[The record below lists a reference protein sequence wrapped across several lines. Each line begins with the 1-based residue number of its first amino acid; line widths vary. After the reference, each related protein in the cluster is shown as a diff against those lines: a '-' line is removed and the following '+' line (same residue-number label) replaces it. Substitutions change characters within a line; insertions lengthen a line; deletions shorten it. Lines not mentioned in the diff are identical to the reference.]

1 MLHKELRINRA
12 QQYNF
17 IYKNG
22 RRIIGKFMILFVS
35 RNPLQEIR
43 AGAVTSKRIGNA
55 VVRNRAKRQI
65 REVIRKN
72 WTGLPKGYDLV
83 VVARHSIKGVAFEQI
98 ESEFLRLIRK
108 AVNK

>member
-1 MLHKELRINRA
+1 MLHKDCRINRGR
-12 QQYNF
+12 QYNF

-22 RRIIGKFMILFVS
+22 RRLIGKYLILFAS
-35 RNPLQEIR
+35 SDSLKDIR
-43 AGAVTSKRIGNA
+43 AGVVTSKRIGNA

-72 WTGLPKGYDLV
+72 WIGLPKGYDLV
-83 VVARHSIKGVAFEQI
+83 IVARHGIKEATFEQI

-108 AVNK
+108 AVNN